1 MVMMTCVLLNEKGE
15 IIVIVIVLV
24 INVELNLYFR
34 FTLIGCFEMIKFLK
48 LQMILNCAP
57 SIIYT
62 KLLLF
67 EVYKIRENFEA
78 KYQSKVI

>member
-1 MVMMTCVLLNEKGE
+1 MAMMTCVLLNEKGE

-48 LQMILNCAP
+48 LQMILDFA
-57 SIIYT
+57 S
-62 KLLLF
+62 F
-67 EVYKIRENFEA
+67 A
-78 KYQSKVI
+78 KVI

>member
-34 FTLIGCFEMIKFLK
+34 FTLIGSLEMIKFLK
-48 LQMILNCAP
+48 
-57 SIIYT
+57 
-62 KLLLF
+62 
-67 EVYKIRENFEA
+67 
-78 KYQSKVI
+78 VI

>member
-34 FTLIGCFEMIKFLK
+34 FTLMGSLEKKKFLK
-48 LQMILNCAP
+48 VQMIL
-57 SIIYT
+57 
-62 KLLLF
+62 
-67 EVYKIRENFEA
+67 R
-78 KYQSKVI
+78 SKVSIQSNIEI

>member
-1 MVMMTCVLLNEKGE
+1 MTCVLLNEKGE

-34 FTLIGCFEMIKFLK
+34 FTLIGSFEMIKFLK
-48 LQMILNCAP
+48 LQMILDFA
-57 SIIYT
+57 SFATYV
-62 KLLLF
+62 KLVLYEL
-67 EVYKIRENFEA
+67 VHNLPDYFEA

>member
-34 FTLIGCFEMIKFLK
+34 FTLIGCFKMIKFLK
-48 LQMILNCAP
+48 LQMILNCA
-57 SIIYT
+57 SFATYV
-62 KLLLF
+62 KLVLYELVHKF
-67 EVYKIRENFEA
+67 RDINPK
-78 KYQSKVI
+78 

>member
-48 LQMILNCAP
+48 LQMILNCA
-57 SIIYT
+57 SFATYV
-62 KLLLF
+62 KLVLYELVHNF
-67 EVYKIRENFEA
+67 RESNIE
-78 KYQSKVI
+78 I

>member
-1 MVMMTCVLLNEKGE
+1 MAMMTCVLLNEKGE

-34 FTLIGCFEMIKFLK
+34 FTLMGSLEMKKFLK
-48 LQMILNCAP
+48 VQMI
-57 SIIYT
+57 Y
-62 KLLLF
+62 F
-67 EVYKIRENFEA
+67 ES

>member
-34 FTLIGCFEMIKFLK
+34 FTLIGCLEMIKFLK
-48 LQMILNCAP
+48 
-57 SIIYT
+57 
-62 KLLLF
+62 
-67 EVYKIRENFEA
+67 
-78 KYQSKVI
+78 VI